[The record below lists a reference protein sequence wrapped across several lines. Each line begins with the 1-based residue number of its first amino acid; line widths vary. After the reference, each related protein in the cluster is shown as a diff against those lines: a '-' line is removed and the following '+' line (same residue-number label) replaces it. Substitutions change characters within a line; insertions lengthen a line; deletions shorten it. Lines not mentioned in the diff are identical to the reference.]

1 MQPGRSL
8 AEEYGRFHAGIA
20 VAQETADRIWHG
32 GPILTPDD
40 AAYINEHTDTVG
52 FVGASSLERMA
63 VEQPLTELTQQ
74 FKSIPVKRI
83 K

>member
-1 MQPGRSL
+1 M
-8 AEEYGRFHAGIA
+8 
-20 VAQETADRIWHG
+20 
-32 GPILTPDD
+32 
-40 AAYINEHTDTVG
+40 NEHTDAVG

-63 VEQPLTELTQQ
+63 VETPLTELTQR